1 MGHSVSSFP
10 TKHTNMAP
18 LTSWLTF
25 VVLLAGVSCQSYN
38 YETPGYSYE
47 APSQRSEE
55 VPLDPLARLA
65 LNIPGGGTPGV
76 DYPIL
81 SAVPD
86 TGFSCSDYSYPGYFA
101 DTAPESRCQVFH
113 ICQSDG
119 VHDAFLCPNGTIFN
133 QQTFVCELWSNVD
146 CAASTARFDLNLAIG
161 KIPEVKQVV
170 KPQSLYETPKEIVK
184 PQSLYE
190 TPKEDV
196 KPSLLFESP
205 KEVVRTNSLR

>member
-25 VVLLAGVSCQSYN
+25 VVLLAGVTCQSYN

-55 VPLDPLARLA
+55 LPLDPLARMA
-65 LNIPGGGTPGV
+65 LNIPGGGVPGV

-81 SAVPD
+81 STVPVS
-86 TGFSCSDYSYPGYFA
+86 GFSCSDYSYSGYFA

-113 ICQSDG
+113 MCHSDG
-119 VHDAFLCPNGTIFN
+119 LHDAFLCPNGTIFN
-133 QQTFVCELWSNVD
+133 QQNFVYELWFNVD
-146 CAASTARFDLNLAIG
+146 CAASSARFDLNLAIG
-161 KIPEVKQVV
+161 KVPETRKDLSESSSNIREVV
-170 KPQSLYETPKEIVK
+170 QPGYSYETPGA
-184 PQSLYE
+184 PDQLYH
-190 TPKEDV
+190 T
-196 KPSLLFESP
+196 S
-205 KEVVRTNSLR
+205 N

>member
-55 VPLDPLARLA
+55 VPLDPLARMA
-65 LNIPGGGTPGV
+65 LNIPGGGVPGV

-81 SAVPD
+81 STVPA
-86 TGFSCSDYSYPGYFA
+86 TGFSCSDYSYSGYFA

-113 ICQSDG
+113 ICHSDG
-119 VHDAFLCPNGTIFN
+119 LHDAFLCPNGTIFN
-133 QQTFVCELWSNVD
+133 QQNFVCELWFNVD
-146 CAASTARFDLNLAIG
+146 CAASSTRFDLNLEIG
-161 KIPEVKQVV
+161 KVSETRKDLSESSSNIREVVQ
-170 KPQSLYETPKEIVK
+170 PGYSYETPSA
-184 PQSLYE
+184 PDQLYH
-190 TPKEDV
+190 
-196 KPSLLFESP
+196 
-205 KEVVRTNSLR
+205 